1 MLFLVLAVMVL
12 VFYLIKRV
20 SAAKGVKGGR
30 DHIRVVS
37 MYHLSAKEKLVLVD
51 VSGEVLLLGVTPA
64 AITTLT
70 HVDKP
75 LEAEPGRK
83 DGASFRFSDF
93 LARTIKTIVLVLVP
107 TVMIMALA
115 APSVWAVTFPIPS
128 LQLNVEAAQSPE
140 EVMVVLE
147 IIALLTV
154 LALAPAILIL
164 MTPFTRLVVVFHFLR
179 QAMGIQTSPPNQV
192 IIGLALFM
200 TFFIIRPVAQE
211 IYEVSLNPY
220 LEREISY
227 SKAFDQ
233 AQAPIRK
240 FLLLNTRESDI
251 ALFVK
256 GADMKKPETRDDVS
270 LLVLIPAYVISELK
284 TAFIIGFV
292 LYIPFLVIDMVVASV
307 LLAMGMMMLPPIM
320 ISLPFKLMLFVLVD
334 GWHLI
339 CGSLLKS
346 FGV

>member
-1 MLFLVLAVMVL
+1 MKKKVCF
-12 VFYLIKRV
+12 FIFFF
-20 SAAKGVKGGR
+20 
-30 DHIRVVS
+30 S
-37 MYHLSAKEKLVLVD
+37 M
-51 VSGEVLLLGVTPA
+51 
-64 AITTLT
+64 IT
-70 HVDKP
+70 
-75 LEAEPGRK
+75 AGQ
-83 DGASFRFSDF
+83 
-93 LARTIKTIVLVLVP
+93 
-107 TVMIMALA
+107 AL
-115 APSVWAVTFPIPS
+115 AVTFPIPS
-128 LQLNVEAAQSPE
+128 LQLNVETATTPE
-140 EVMVVLE
+140 EVAVVLE

-179 QAMGIQTSPPNQV
+179 QAIGTQSSPPNQV

-200 TFFIIRPVAQE
+200 TFFIIKPVATQV
-211 IYEVSLNPY
+211 YEQSLNPY
-220 LEREISY
+220 LEREITFEQ
-227 SKAFDQ
+227 AFAQ
-233 AQAPIRK
+233 AQVPIRK
-240 FLLLNTRESDI
+240 FLLLNTREADV

-307 LLAMGMMMLPPIM
+307 LLAMGMMMLPPVM

-339 CGSLLKS
+339 SGSLLKS

>member
-1 MLFLVLAVMVL
+1 MRTKVICLVCFFLMGVSTSALAV
-12 VFYLIKRV
+12 
-20 SAAKGVKGGR
+20 
-30 DHIRVVS
+30 
-37 MYHLSAKEKLVLVD
+37 
-51 VSGEVLLLGVTPA
+51 P
-64 AITTLT
+64 
-70 HVDKP
+70 
-75 LEAEPGRK
+75 
-83 DGASFRFSDF
+83 
-93 LARTIKTIVLVLVP
+93 
-107 TVMIMALA
+107 
-115 APSVWAVTFPIPS
+115 FPIPS
-128 LQLNVEAAQSPE
+128 LELNVETVTTPE
-140 EVMVVLE
+140 EVAVVLE
-147 IIALLTV
+147 IIALLTI

-179 QAMGIQTSPPNQV
+179 QAMGTQTSPPNQV

-200 TFFIIRPVAQE
+200 TFFIIKPVAQDV
-211 IYEVSLNPY
+211 YNNSLNPY
-220 LEREISY
+220 LERKITYE
-227 SKAFDQ
+227 KAFEQ
-233 AQAPIRK
+233 AQQPIRK
-240 FLLLNTRESDI
+240 FMLTNTRETDL

-256 GADMKKPETRDDVS
+256 EADMKKPETRDEVS

-339 CGSLLKS
+339 SGSLLKS